1 MKYVARLITIAFM
14 LIALYLVLFHGRQ
27 AVNIIG
33 TLGRVS
39 IDGIEA
45 LQGRS

>member
-1 MKYVARLITIAFM
+1 MNYVAKLITIVFA

-27 AVNIIG
+27 TVNIIG

-39 IDGIEA
+39 IEGIEA